1 MWEFATNMSEVLGG
15 LLLLTWAVSGYRA
28 GRLVFRPSR
37 LVLDSTF
44 LQGRYYEV
52 SGRQVLSSA
61 VAPSRVEW
69 PLRPW
74 SARERDVKPWSARV
88 RPAMLASTSTTTSF
102 AVSAT
107 VLDTSMSP
115 RSKRPPT
122 EEAR

>member
-44 LQGRYYEV
+44 LQGKYYEV
-52 SGRQVLSSA
+52 SSRQVLASA
-61 VAPSRVEW
+61 VAPSRVEG

-74 SARERDVKPWSARV
+74 NARERDVKPWSLGSALRCWLPPQPQ
-88 RPAMLASTSTTTSF
+88 RPSPCPQLFSIRRCP
-102 AVSAT
+102 AVQA
-107 VLDTSMSP
+107 
-115 RSKRPPT
+115 
-122 EEAR
+122 AAY